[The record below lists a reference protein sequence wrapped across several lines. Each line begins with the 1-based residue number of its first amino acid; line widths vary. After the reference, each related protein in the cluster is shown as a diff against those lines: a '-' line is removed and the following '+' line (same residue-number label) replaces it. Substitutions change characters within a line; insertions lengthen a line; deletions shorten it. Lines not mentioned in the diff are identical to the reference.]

1 MKMITNMDDLKDWR
15 ESSLAYHK
23 ASGMGLEFHC
33 SVFFIKARKYFDENG
48 FPKQKYYKN
57 GKPKPFTQK
66 DALDQQKAIQKFID
80 DRR

>member
-1 MKMITNMDDLKDWR
+1 MITNMQDLKEWR

-23 ASGMGLEFHC
+23 ASGIGLEFHC

-48 FPKQKYYKN
+48 FPEKQYFKN
-57 GKPKPFTQK
+57 GKEKPFTQK
-66 DALDQQKAIQKFID
+66 QALEQQKAIQKFID